1 VEAAEKRYKAA
12 LAAMGGREL
21 LVSCS
26 DDFTLFLWDPQD
38 SKKAVVRMTG
48 HQAIVNHISFS
59 PDGRCVYEFLS
70 TEGSAAWNPWLA
82 LALCHNVPAHG
93 PILHPRAATLPP
105 PLSTRR

>member
-26 DDFTLFLWDPQD
+26 DDFTLFLWDPLD

-59 PDGRCVYEFLS
+59 PDGRCVCERFLADV
-70 TEGSAAWNPWLA
+70 SAAWKP
-82 LALCHNVPAHG
+82 
-93 PILHPRAATLPP
+93 
-105 PLSTRR
+105 